1 MKTDGSKKGVGIKEM
16 IIRNQSKTTLLDT
29 TGIALAINL
38 KNNSIIAYHTSDLT
52 SDSYIPLGIYST
64 EEKAKQVLDVLS
76 LEIRTG
82 RSFYQMPEDMNENQ

>member
-1 MKTDGSKKGVGIKEM
+1 M

>member
-1 MKTDGSKKGVGIKEM
+1 MKTDGSKKGVKIKEM
-16 IIRNQSKTTLLDT
+16 IIRSQSKTTLLDT

-64 EEKAKQVLDVLS
+64 EEKAMQVLDAFS

-82 RSFYQMPEDMNENQ
+82 RSFYQMPQDWEDEE